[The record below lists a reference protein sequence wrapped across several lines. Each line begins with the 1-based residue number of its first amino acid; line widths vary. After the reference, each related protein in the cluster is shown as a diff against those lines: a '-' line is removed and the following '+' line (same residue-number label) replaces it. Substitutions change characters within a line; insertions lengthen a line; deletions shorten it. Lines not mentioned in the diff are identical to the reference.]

1 MNIAVEIGAYGVRAT
16 VQHEGK
22 TELAHLG
29 DSLSPYLIPPQAF
42 VTKKGVLVVGQL
54 AELSDIT

>member
-42 VTKKGVLVVGQL
+42 VTKKGDLVVVNL
-54 AELSDIT
+54 LN